1 MNSPSL
7 PLCSAADIGVRELTA
22 ADAALL
28 QTFFEANPDYF
39 LIVEGEPAG
48 PDKAH
53 EELLGELPP
62 GWSFSKNW
70 MLGYQAGDRPLAAAL
85 QFVSD
90 LLAPK
95 VWHIGLFII
104 ANDLHGCGVA
114 QTLYHDFETWARA
127 QGADWL
133 RLCVVQSNVRAGRFW
148 RGLGFAD
155 VRTREGIEMGKLSH
169 TVDILVKPLNDGTR
183 EQYLSLIERDRPGH
197 HDT

>member
-1 MNSPSL
+1 MSTLPACSL
-7 PLCSAADIGVRELTA
+7 AGISTRELTTE
-22 ADAALL
+22 DAALL
-28 QTFFEANPDYF
+28 QEFFEANPDYF
-39 LIVEGEPAG
+39 LIVEGENAG

-70 MLGYQAGDRPLAAAL
+70 MLGYQADGRPLVAAL

-95 VWHIGLFII
+95 VWHIGLYII
-104 ANDLHGCGVA
+104 ANDLHGSGLA
-114 QTLYHDFETWARA
+114 QSLYHDFETWARA

-133 RLCVVQSNVRAGRFW
+133 RLCVVQSNVKAGRFW

-155 VRTREGIEMGKLSH
+155 VRTREGIEMGRLTH
-169 TVDILVKPLNDGTR
+169 TVDILIKPLNNGTL
-183 EQYLSLIERDRPGH
+183 EQYLSLIERDHPASP
-197 HDT
+197 